1 MLSSSAV
8 EGSSRTRENGSC
20 WIENAS
26 RAAPSQAVPRL
37 NVIHQWQHSTQPAAR
52 LSSVV
57 LSRRIATEV
66 STGHSVPETAVSP
79 NRWGSSTRSEM
90 GKAQYHRRVLLIEPS
105 RWG

>member
-1 MLSSSAV
+1 MLSSSAA

-26 RAAPSQAVPRL
+26 RVAPSQAVPRL

-52 LSSVV
+52 LNSVV

-66 STGHSVPETAVSP
+66 STGHSVPATAVSP
-79 NRWGSSTRSEM
+79 NRWGNSTRSEM
-90 GKAQYHRRVLLIEPS
+90 GKAQYHRRFLLIEPS